1 MSGLTR
7 VAPGPE
13 VAPQITL
20 GLGLKDPGVRGRL
33 EGRKN
38 FGSSLVATGV
48 AGTPAEVEATTCAF
62 SSLGFSTLMVTV
74 GGDVESPD
82 EEFFLMVKLEKML
95 STLTQNVRM
104 NVGIKAKYYL
114 DEVEAYEDGPGIPG
128 TGSAGAGWSMVGN
141 L

>member
-82 EEFFLMVKLEKML
+82 EEFFLMVKLEKIL
-95 STLTQNVRM
+95 STLTQKVRICGS
-104 NVGIKAKYYL
+104 NQNYYL